1 MVIKNFI
8 ETDINNNGIL
18 NFQNEFGIT
27 TNSVKTDVDGNGN
40 IELFNNLWSKNCLTT
55 KKAGDG
61 GLINIY
67 NRNNEN
73 ITQIGVDQNG
83 LLGKISRIN
92 NLEIIN
98 QFDYVTSRLGNDNT
112 WSWIIN
118 NFQSKEGNPS
128 TTLGTLSSGKGGG
141 FIAYSSEGKRLPH
154 FLGTNDNGGGILMSF
169 NKHAKRTTYLGTNKS
184 DYGMILLSSRGGVTR
199 WGKEGNE

>member
-1 MVIKNFI
+1 MNHL
-8 ETDINNNGIL
+8 L

-27 TNSVKTDVDGNGN
+27 TNSVKTDLDGNGN
-40 IELFNNLWSKNCLTT
+40 IELFNNTGQKIVSLQRGT
-55 KKAGDG
+55 GDG

-98 QFDYVTSRLGNDNT
+98 QFDYVTSRLGNDITGQGSLTISN
-112 WSWIIN
+112 
-118 NFQSKEGNPS
+118 QEGNPS
-128 TTLGTLSSGKGGG
+128 TTLGTLSTGKGGG
-141 FIAYSSEGKRLPH
+141 FIAYSSEGKITS
-154 FLGTNDNGGGILMSF
+154 FLGTNDNSGGILMSF